1 MKQLIR
7 LTESDIHDIIRNV
20 ITEVF
25 DEGSKTMGNHR
36 RLIDRL
42 KAQYDAGA
50 NPQRVYPNKTVNN
63 NERVKK
69 GLKLHHELLGMDII
83 NEIGHDAYLTFDLYM
98 DDKLFAIFKYTLT
111 DVKDVNDKRIYLRGN
126 VEPNGMFR
134 NNELLLTYNI
144 NKGTFTRPSGNR
156 VYKFILNTN
165 TSNPHG
171 AHNASV
177 MERLLKYKDEYM
189 KP

>member
-1 MKQLIR
+1 MKEVIR
-7 LTESDIHDIIRNV
+7 LTESDLHNIIKQV
-20 ITEVF
+20 INEVV
-25 DEGSKTMGNHR
+25 DEGSRTMGNHR
-36 RLIDRL
+36 RLLDKL
-42 KAQYDAGA
+42 KAQYDSGA
-50 NPQRVYPNKTVNN
+50 HPQRIYPNKIVNN
-63 NERVKK
+63 NDRVKN

-83 NEIGHDAYLTFDLYM
+83 SEIGQDAYLTFDLYM

-126 VEPNGMFR
+126 VEPSGMFR

-144 NKGTFTRPSGNR
+144 SKDTFTRPSGNR
-156 VYKFILNTN
+156 VYKFVLNTN

-171 AHNASV
+171 AHNASI